1 VLVVGGGRVGQRKV
15 ELLLDAD
22 ADVVLVCPS
31 CVAELAQLARERRIT
46 HHARKFETADVRG
59 SVLIFACTDD
69 KHVNRHILEIAQ
81 AVRVPCC
88 CADGNWSD
96 GDFVTPAII
105 RSGEVLIAVSTSGK
119 SCLQSRLIKDNFRKH
134 LDSIESSDLL
144 VLGTSHEYMSSEE
157 RAPYHLLL
165 REREKLGEMIRQIWG
180 VHEFFIL
187 NTCNRIEIVAAV
199 SKEASTS
206 GILRRLLR
214 FDALR
219 PDLYYMKQGFEAFA
233 HLCHV
238 AAGMDSQTPGEVHI
252 VAQLKDAIEEAMTCG
267 WSGSI
272 LRGLCDSV
280 LRVSKD
286 IRQAVEPLLD
296 VVEIEDVALRYLDE
310 MRVPF
315 SLTTKDTKGC
325 TKDTKSPTHVNP
337 VNPVNPVKNFAPW
350 GKTVLVIGTGVVGK
364 GLIAGLLARH
374 CSCIWA
380 YHRNIPHIDE
390 QHAPHIEMVQLG
402 ELGRVLPRAD
412 VVISAVN
419 VQEPVVTAERHAGSL
434 KASGVVLVDL
444 GMPHNIA
451 TALHAPDAQR
461 HLVGLDTLK
470 HWARAANAA
479 QAHVSEVCANV
490 IATHRD
496 SYERIRKSMQGEVS
510 SGG

>member
-1 VLVVGGGRVGQRKV
+1 
-15 ELLLDAD
+15 
-22 ADVVLVCPS
+22 
-31 CVAELAQLARERRIT
+31 
-46 HHARKFETADVRG
+46 
-59 SVLIFACTDD
+59 VLIFACTDD

-88 CADGNWSD
+88 CADGNWSE
-96 GDFVTPAII
+96 GDFVTPAIV
-105 RSGEVLIAVSTSGK
+105 RAGEVLIAVSTSGK

-144 VLGTSHEYMSSEE
+144 VLGTSHEYMTSEE

-180 VHEFFIL
+180 VHEFLIL

-214 FDALR
+214 FDSLR
-219 PDLYYMKQGFEAFA
+219 PDLYYVKQGFDAFA
-233 HLCHV
+233 HVCHV

-267 WSGSI
+267 WAGPI
-272 LRGLCDSV
+272 LRGLCDSA

-296 VVEIEDVALRYLDE
+296 VLEIEDVALRYLDE
-310 MRVPF
+310 FKKTF
-315 SLTTKDTKGC
+315 S
-325 TKDTKSPTHVNP
+325 
-337 VNPVNPVKNFAPW
+337 PW

-402 ELGRVLPRAD
+402 ELRRVLPKAD

-419 VQEPVVTAERHAGSL
+419 VQEPVVTAGLHGDRFNP
-434 KASGVVLVDL
+434 SGVVLVDL
-444 GMPHNIA
+444 GMPHNIE
-451 TALHAPDAQR
+451 TALHAPDAHR

-479 QAHVSEVCANV
+479 QTQVSEVCATV
-490 IATHRD
+490 VASHRD
-496 SYERIRKSMQGEVS
+496 SYERIRNNFSRKDAEAQRFF
-510 SGG
+510 